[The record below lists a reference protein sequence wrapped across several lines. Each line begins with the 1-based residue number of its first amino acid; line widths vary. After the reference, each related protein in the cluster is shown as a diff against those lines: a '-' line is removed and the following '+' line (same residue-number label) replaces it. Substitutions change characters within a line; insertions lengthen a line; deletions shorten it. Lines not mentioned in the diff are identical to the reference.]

1 MNKKTE
7 IAIFTPMANESKNAR
22 NFISKVLSLK
32 KYFNN
37 LKYFIILDKFSTDDT
52 FNIAK
57 SFERKN
63 KSLKVIWLNNNNNVV
78 GAYVAGYKACIKT
91 KIKWILEIDAG
102 GSHNPL
108 QIIRFLPYL
117 NKDYDCLYGSRFC
130 KNGKMLKYNLIRYLL
145 SKGGSLLSKLFF
157 KINLKDTTS
166 GFQMFRHHILKKI
179 IEQGIISKDRFFQT
193 EIKIYTRKL
202 KQKEIPITYICKTK
216 TVKLASIIES
226 IFLLFRIFFKKKNY
240 IKV

>member
-1 MNKKTE
+1 
-7 IAIFTPMANESKNAR
+7 
-22 NFISKVLSLK
+22 
-32 KYFNN
+32 
-37 LKYFIILDKFSTDDT
+37 
-52 FNIAK
+52 
-57 SFERKN
+57 
-63 KSLKVIWLNNNNNVV
+63 
-78 GAYVAGYKACIKT
+78 
-91 KIKWILEIDAG
+91 
-102 GSHNPL
+102 
-108 QIIRFLPYL
+108 
-117 NKDYDCLYGSRFC
+117 
-130 KNGKMLKYNLIRYLL
+130 MLKYNLIRYLL

-226 IFLLFRIFFKKKNY
+226 IFLLFRIFLKKKNY